1 MNKGDFPGDIVD
13 KNPPANAGGTGS
25 IPGRETKIP
34 HAEEQLSPRAT
45 LLSFHVLEP
54 VLHNKRSHRKK
65 KSMHRHQEQPLLTTR
80 ESRSTPMKTHRHQ
93 KKLIFKNT

>member
-1 MNKGDFPGDIVD
+1 MGFPGDIVD

-65 KSMHRHQEQPLLTTR
+65 STHRHQEQPLLTTR
-80 ESRSTPMKTHRHQ
+80 ESRSTAKKTHRHQ